1 MGSWLHRNSVF
12 DASHK
17 SGVKIANDHGMHW
30 LMAGIFIIG
39 DMMGGGMIALPIAM
53 SNTGLVAGL
62 IILLA
67 ASIFSAYTG
76 IQLSENW
83 CMMQRRWPEAYQKEI
98 CRKPYPEMA
107 YRAFGEKGRFL
118 ESINLSIT
126 QFMIAT
132 VLIQLCARNL
142 TTLINVF
149 FKTHIEFCVFIVV
162 VVVIVW
168 PFIMLKSP
176 NDFWP
181 AACLAAASSI
191 LAACLMVVG
200 SSIDMQE
207 CRKEIAYPE
216 VTFKNFFLAYGTI
229 VFAFGGHGAF
239 PSFQTD
245 MRKPY
250 HFNRSVI
257 YSYLLITFFYFLIPV
272 VGFEAYGNSMVD
284 TIIPSIQTT
293 WISQSVNILIT
304 LHVMP
309 TVIIVFSPLSQQVEE
324 WTRVPQNFGIR
335 RVIVRSALLGASLF
349 VALSLPNFGIFLD
362 LVGAT
367 TISLGTMILPAVF
380 WMFIKAS
387 EKKRNHMIQNG
398 QLSKGAPDDQHASI
412 MDIWRYVDKKIII
425 WNILVLTFGISGGI
439 CSTYSAITEFAG
451 ANFEAPCYVN
461 WIKNGIH
468 MQGASGGS
476 VNCCGGYKNISVY
489 HLDPTK
495 ICSIHEN

>member
-1 MGSWLHRNSVF
+1 
-12 DASHK
+12 
-17 SGVKIANDHGMHW
+17 
-30 LMAGIFIIG
+30 
-39 DMMGGGMIALPIAM
+39 MGGGMIALPIAM

-83 CMMQRRWPEAYQKEI
+83 CMMQRRWPEVYQKEI
-98 CRKPYPEMA
+98 CRRPYPEMA

-229 VFAFGGHGAF
+229 VFAFDYMDLAICQYPDYSPCNAYSH
-239 PSFQTD
+239 
-245 MRKPY
+245 
-250 HFNRSVI
+250 NR
-257 YSYLLITFFYFLIPV
+257 LLTFV
-272 VGFEAYGNSMVD
+272 SAG
-284 TIIPSIQTT
+284 
-293 WISQSVNILIT
+293 
-304 LHVMP
+304 
-309 TVIIVFSPLSQQVEE
+309 
-324 WTRVPQNFGIR
+324 FGIR
-335 RVIVRSALLGASLF
+335 RVIVRSVLLGASLF

-387 EKKRNHMIQNG
+387 EKKRSHMIQNG

-412 MDIWRYVDKKIII
+412 MDIWRFIDKKIII
-425 WNILVLTFGISGGI
+425 WNILVLAFGISGGI

-476 VNCCGGYKNISVY
+476 VNCCGGYKNVSVY
-489 HLDPTK
+489 HLDPSK
-495 ICSIHEN
+495 ICSIHKN